1 MALLPKSQVLQ
12 VRLDPELLDL
22 FTQSADARH
31 MTVSACVRELMH
43 QHAKSYQDH
52 LKRLEQAQLKR
63 AATENLATQAM
74 SVSTVSEKSLVA
86 PSGKLEGPVARK
98 MRLKKQAKDRR
109 SFDDLPD
116 DEIDY
121 D

>member
-12 VRLDPELLDL
+12 VRLDVELLDL
-22 FTQSADARH
+22 FTQSADARN
-31 MTVSACVRELMH
+31 MTVSACVRELMR

-52 LKRLEQAQLKR
+52 LKRLEHAESKR
-63 AATENLATQAM
+63 AGKAVSETQGI
-74 SVSTVSEKSLVA
+74 SLPNVSEKAPVA
-86 PSGKLEGPVARK
+86 SPVKPEGPVARK
-98 MRLKKQAKDRR
+98 MRLKKEAKDRR
-109 SFDDLPD
+109 RSDDLPD